1 MFNWIIKVAW
11 IICIVLVTLLYF
23 WFIWES
29 DIKKLIDNSST
40 KVKEFV
46 KSDEFKNLSTK
57 LWNELK
63 ISANELKEATLTE
76 ENKKKA
82 LEVIKKEA
90 WITDN
95 KEAEVI
101 LKAITEKK

>member
-1 MFNWIIKVAW
+1 MFNWLIKVAW
-11 IICIVLVTLLYF
+11 LICIVLVALLYF

-29 DIKKLIDNSST
+29 DVKKLIDNSST

-46 KSDEFKNLSTK
+46 KSDEFKNLSSK
-57 LWNELK
+57 LWQELK
-63 ISANELKEATLTE
+63 VWINDLKEATLTE

-82 LEVIKKEA
+82 LDIIKKET

-101 LKAITEKK
+101 LKAVTEK